1 MAYDKM
7 ELQAAGVKVVEL
19 VVALSDGADMDDL
32 DEGVALLTALSG
44 VAGAIQEDL
53 DAALLDIVSG
63 AASAAADLRRG
74 PAVPA

>member
-19 VVALSDGADMDDL
+19 VVALSDGADMNDL

-63 AASAAADLRRG
+63 ASSAAADLRRG